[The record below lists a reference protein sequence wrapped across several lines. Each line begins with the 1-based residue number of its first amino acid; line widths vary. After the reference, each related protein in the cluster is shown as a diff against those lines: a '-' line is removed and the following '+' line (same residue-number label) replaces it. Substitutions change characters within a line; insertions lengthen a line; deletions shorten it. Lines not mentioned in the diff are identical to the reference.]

1 MAQSGARRLKI
12 AGRVVLLC
20 LSESSD
26 WELVTLLPPLLLA
39 RVPSPPSD
47 NLELYELLLEEL
59 RRDMVVNSDVS
70 LPCRG
75 VMNFPK
81 WSGSSFQ
88 PFGELLFVGCS
99 DVFVVVVVVCS
110 SRKCILVVPFPPV
123 EDSFSSALGDISM

>member
-1 MAQSGARRLKI
+1 MAQSGARRLRI

-26 WELVTLLPPLLLA
+26 WELVTLLPPLLA
-39 RVPSPPSD
+39 RLPSP
-47 NLELYELLLEEL
+47 LELYELLLEEL

-88 PFGELLFVGCS
+88 PFGVLLLVVGS
-99 DVFVVVVVVCS
+99 DVFVVVVVCS
-110 SRKCILVVPFPPV
+110 SRKCILVVPFPPAA
-123 EDSFSSALGDISM
+123 DSFSSALGVISM

>member
-1 MAQSGARRLKI
+1 MAQSGARRLRI
-12 AGRVVLLC
+12 AGRVVWLC

-39 RVPSPPSD
+39 RVPSPP
-47 NLELYELLLEEL
+47 LELYEQLLEEL

-99 DVFVVVVVVCS
+99 DVFVVVVVCS

-123 EDSFSSALGDISM
+123 EDSFSSALGVISM